1 MKPAPGAPA
10 GVLVE
15 AEEFADFGGWVLDS
29 QFELQMGSPYL
40 LAHGLGRPVADAR
53 TTVTI
58 PSAGTYSV
66 WVRAKDWVPSHHPG
80 RFTLSV
86 NGNVLSS
93 EFGANGRD
101 WSWEKSDDVVLPAG
115 VVTLV
120 LHDETGFDGRCD
132 AIYLT
137 QGDDTPV
144 DGAGEDAR
152 AWRKQLRGLPVQ
164 PIIAGEFDVVVVGG
178 GVAGCAAAL
187 AATRQGSRVALVQDR
202 PVLGGNASNEIGLM
216 PRGTTNGLAQELI
229 GRHEDGNLVAHDVL
243 RAAGVTVMLE
253 HRVFSAVTDG
263 SRIVS
268 IDIRAARSGIESRLS
283 APIFIDC
290 SGSAVLGLLTGAET
304 MSGQESRAQYGEPL
318 APEVGDSMHH
328 GHTLF
333 FRTQMSSH
341 PVDFPEVPWALEV
354 AKDYANLSGQLKRPG
369 TDNGDGPIAGLN
381 PDRPE
386 FSFAKGFADVMAGT
400 ATVMDFPATHF
411 WEYGQWLDPYTQGE
425 HIRDHLM
432 RALYGT
438 MWNVKQMDPVNYAN
452 LEFDWMAHVAA
463 QGEFKRYKGDHVL
476 TELDIRNHEQFPDAV
491 VQNDGAFCIHCA
503 FKPGES
509 DYDFRLKDWIWDMR
523 DLQPYSIPFRCL
535 YSVNIDNLMMAGKHI
550 SVTHVAGTSTKFI
563 GNGAQHGT
571 AVGVA
576 AALCKRYETTPR
588 GIQKNHI
595 GELQGIVEHLTGHD
609 HG

>member
-187 AATRQGSRVALVQDR
+187 AATRQEAESHLSR
-202 PVLGGNASNEIGLM
+202 
-216 PRGTTNGLAQELI
+216 T
-229 GRHEDGNLVAHDVL
+229 GR
-243 RAAGVTVMLE
+243 
-253 HRVFSAVTDG
+253 FS
-263 SRIVS
+263 
-268 IDIRAARSGIESRLS
+268 
-283 APIFIDC
+283 
-290 SGSAVLGLLTGAET
+290 GA
-304 MSGQESRAQYGEPL
+304 
-318 APEVGDSMHH
+318 
-328 GHTLF
+328 
-333 FRTQMSSH
+333 TQ
-341 PVDFPEVPWALEV
+341 
-354 AKDYANLSGQLKRPG
+354 
-369 TDNGDGPIAGLN
+369 
-381 PDRPE
+381 
-386 FSFAKGFADVMAGT
+386 
-400 ATVMDFPATHF
+400 AT
-411 WEYGQWLDPYTQGE
+411 
-425 HIRDHLM
+425 
-432 RALYGT
+432 
-438 MWNVKQMDPVNYAN
+438 K
-452 LEFDWMAHVAA
+452 
-463 QGEFKRYKGDHVL
+463 
-476 TELDIRNHEQFPDAV
+476 
-491 VQNDGAFCIHCA
+491 
-503 FKPGES
+503 
-509 DYDFRLKDWIWDMR
+509 
-523 DLQPYSIPFRCL
+523 
-535 YSVNIDNLMMAGKHI
+535 SV
-550 SVTHVAGTSTKFI
+550 
-563 GNGAQHGT
+563 
-571 AVGVA
+571 
-576 AALCKRYETTPR
+576 
-588 GIQKNHI
+588 
-595 GELQGIVEHLTGHD
+595 
-609 HG
+609 